1 METATSC
8 ILRSPEGQ
16 GSDRSVRYVRASAR
30 RPKTTREGVAAERR
44 CGPASKETGCRR
56 RGFFERLACSERPH
70 LAWRAAVLQVVSP
83 SPRTRAHVWTFGF
96 GRVEDPRCRGG
107 KALEGQERPGEQRPV
122 ASGQLDAVVNGL
134 GEGRK
139 APKQVKLAERDGS
152 AERRLGRPGSG
163 LRSAERES
171 IVPGGTRQL
180 RASVGVGETRGE
192 RRRAARLST
201 LVDDC
206 KGAGG
211 PERGRRSSR
220 GESSEGRDPRDGS
233 GMQQG
238 RKARVC

>member
-1 METATSC
+1 
-8 ILRSPEGQ
+8 
-16 GSDRSVRYVRASAR
+16 VRASLEGDWK
-30 RPKTTREGVAAERR
+30 PPTRFLRATCLLGGASPGLEG
-44 CGPASKETGCRR
+44 CGPPGRESQSTDEGSCLDLRVQAGGGSEVQGRESSGGARTPRRAS
-56 RGFFERLACSERPH
+56 A
-70 LAWRAAVLQVVSP
+70 
-83 SPRTRAHVWTFGF
+83 
-96 GRVEDPRCRGG
+96 GR
-107 KALEGQERPGEQRPV
+107 
-122 ASGQLDAVVNGL
+122 SGQLDAVVNGL
-134 GEGRK
+134 DEGRK
-139 APKQVKLAERDGS
+139 ASKQVKLAERGGS
-152 AERRLGRPGSG
+152 AGRCPGRPGSG

-206 KGAGG
+206 KGAGS